1 MSSVDVMMKYLNSKY
16 LSSPSLLSD
25 SLKPLRDCKD
35 PWTKNVSISNIQLS
49 LNLFSRLKT
58 VNLDVKIETTH
69 LALFE
74 QKTLMSDH
82 RAKYCEQ
89 EVIALRE
96 AHEEAIAEET
106 ATGRDMVLNLS
117 VRINEAQTKE
127 MIGAKRDFYFKF
139 IEQEV
144 IALRYPVVPGE
155 RNSEKKSPKKTVGGE
170 KSFAQKENYEKEGVT
185 SKKYNGRENQ

>member
-1 MSSVDVMMKYLNSKY
+1 MNSVDVMMKFLNSKY

-49 LNLFSRLKT
+49 LNLYSRLKAL
-58 VNLDVKIETTH
+58 NLDVKIETTH

-74 QKTLMSDH
+74 QKTLMSDR
-82 RAKYCEQ
+82 RAKYYEQ
-89 EVIALRE
+89 QVVALRE
-96 AHEEAIAEET
+96 AQEEAIAEEP

-117 VRINEAQTKE
+117 VRINKAQTKE
-127 MIGAKRDFYFKF
+127 MTRVKRDFYFKF

-144 IALRYPVVPGE
+144 INCIEIPGGT
-155 RNSEKKSPKKTVGGE
+155 RKKL
-170 KSFAQKENYEKEGVT
+170 
-185 SKKYNGRENQ
+185 